1 MDVREQTLKGKMA
14 RVIEF
19 YIHMVEKKYL
29 TSAMIANEI

>member
-19 YIHMVEKKYL
+19 YIHTYDGKQNN
-29 TSAMIANEI
+29 T

>member
-19 YIHMVEKKYL
+19 YIHTYDGRKKN
-29 TSAMIANEI
+29 T

>member
-19 YIHMVEKKYL
+19 YIHTYNGRKN
-29 TSAMIANEI
+29 T